1 MKTVGKPYRSSRG
14 KIVAIAIIAIAV
26 AVAIYVER
34 RISIRPSTDDA
45 TIDADVVHVAA
56 AVGGRIIELPVTE
69 NAEVSNGDLLFRID
83 PEPYRLAVE
92 QAEADLGVAIG
103 ALDTRRRAIG
113 TEKSNATIAAEQIKR
128 AQTNPEL
135 ATRTAE
141 RLRPLAG
148 KAYVPTQQFDQ
159 AQTAQRDAATS
170 LQQAREQEVAALRAV
185 RHRGSGGG
193 RRTGTPSGARD
204 RTAGARRHDRPG
216 VARWTRSRLDRFIGR
231 DDCSISGV
239 VHFGQHGAVVR
250 RRQLSGND
258 LHAMAVGDC
267 ATVFSMI
274 DRRYP
279 IKGVVEGIGW
289 GVLDEERI
297 NLPRAVP
304 YVQRSLNWVR
314 VAQRFPVRVRLPAAS
329 GSGRRAP
336 WRARQPGPL
345 PRSRPRR
352 SSDPRRNPERSRR
365 NPSAADPSPFPR
377 WA

>member
-1 MKTVGKPYRSSRG
+1 VSMKSVGKPHRSSRG
-14 KIVAIAIIAIAV
+14 KIVSIAIIAIAV

-103 ALDTRRRAIG
+103 ALGTRRRAIG
-113 TEKSNATIAAEQIKR
+113 TR
-128 AQTNPEL
+128 AQTNLEL

-170 LQQAREQEVAALRAV
+170 LQQAREQEAAALRAIGTEEAAV
-185 RHRGSGGG
+185 AAVQARQAALAIT
-193 RRTGTPSGARD
+193 RRA
-204 RTAGARRHDRPG
+204 
-216 VARWTRSRLDRFIGR
+216 LD
-231 DDCSISGV
+231 DT
-239 VHFGQHGAVVR
+239 VVR
-250 RRQLSGND
+250 AWHDGRVVGLTVLSGEMVVPSQALFTLISTEEWFAVGNFRETD
-258 LHAMAVGDC
+258 LHAIAVGDC

-274 DRRYP
+274 DRSQP
-279 IKGVVEGIGW
+279 IKGVVKGIGW

-314 VAQRFPVRVRLPAAS
+314 VAQRFPVRIRLE
-329 GSGRRAP
+329 
-336 WRARQPGPL
+336 
-345 PRSRPRR
+345 
-352 SSDPRRNPERSRR
+352 NPPEQLMRLGATAVVEVKHGDRCS
-365 NPSAADPSPFPR
+365 
-377 WA
+377 